1 MLKSRVKMTRSE
13 ILLSVQLFIQVGD
26 SKNKKKKKKK
36 KGSKE
41 GKDS

>member
-13 ILLSVQLFIQVGD
+13 ILLSVQLYIQVGY
-26 SKNKKKKKKK
+26 SKKKQREK

-41 GKDS
+41 GRDS